1 MARFRGF
8 SAGRLLNHFFIY
20 FQLIYFHAGVWMYN
34 SNLAGNP
41 KRKILV
47 RITEVRRMPFAY
59 VRELSTGE
67 ILRGSLRLYRQSFV
81 TITLAYALPNLPGGL
96 LYAFALQ
103 QQSIPAMVIAWIL
116 MIAGSFTSYTAITL
130 CISDACVGNAPSLRR
145 SFFRTRATAASLT
158 VVSMLQVLVIFAGML
173 ALLIPGV
180 IFAVWYFFAPITV
193 ILEGR
198 TGKAALSRS
207 RALGKGF
214 YLRNFAVAVLVAIV
228 VGGILF
234 IGFLAIAL
242 VGRGMGVAQVS
253 LPVASAV
260 GALMGMLVSW
270 VAYPLFFVSAILT
283 YYDLRARKEAYDTMA
298 LAAELAR

>member
-103 QQSIPAMVIAWIL
+103 QQSIPAMVIAWR
-116 MIAGSFTSYTAITL
+116 SEEHTSEL
-130 CISDACVGNAPSLRR
+130 QSLRH
-145 SFFRTRATAASLT
+145 
-158 VVSMLQVLVIFAGML
+158 LVCR
-173 ALLIPGV
+173 LL
-180 IFAVWYFFAPITV
+180 
-193 ILEGR
+193 L
-198 TGKAALSRS
+198 
-207 RALGKGF
+207 
-214 YLRNFAVAVLVAIV
+214 
-228 VGGILF
+228 
-234 IGFLAIAL
+234 
-242 VGRGMGVAQVS
+242 
-253 LPVASAV
+253 
-260 GALMGMLVSW
+260 
-270 VAYPLFFVSAILT
+270 
-283 YYDLRARKEAYDTMA
+283 
-298 LAAELAR
+298 